1 MANCANLFGEC
12 NYFSTVF
19 ERGFP
24 LPKQTHCIIE
34 LDISHSNGTWES
46 LSEYIRIKY
55 WITIQMKSAQE
66 EVKIAGIQNG
76 RNSKWQEFKIAGSQ
90 QRKNSKLQEVKTE
103 RIRNSRN
110 SKQEFNIA
118 GSQNRKKNQNCR
130 KLKQKEFKFAGIQNS
145 RNSKLEKV
153 KIVGIQNK
161 KKFKKV

>member
-76 RNSKWQEFKIAGSQ
+76 KEFKMAGIQNCRKPTEKEFKIAGSQ
-90 QRKNSKLQEVKTE
+90 NRKNSKQQEFKIGIQHSRKPKQKKKSKLQKVKIE
-103 RIRNSRN
+103 RIQICRN
-110 SKQEFNIA
+110 SKQ
-118 GSQNRKKNQNCR
+118 Q
-130 KLKQKEFKFAGIQNS
+130 EFKIGKS
-145 RNSKLEKV
+145 
-153 KIVGIQNK
+153 
-161 KKFKKV
+161 